1 MFYNESKLGCV
12 LWPDLDCLL
21 GMAGLLVISKPPLQN
36 LLATA
41 LTGHRVCVLYILDP
55 RFFAL

>member
-1 MFYNESKLGCV
+1 M
-12 LWPDLDCLL
+12 WPDLDCLL

-41 LTGHRVCVLYILDP
+41 LTGHRVRVLYILDP